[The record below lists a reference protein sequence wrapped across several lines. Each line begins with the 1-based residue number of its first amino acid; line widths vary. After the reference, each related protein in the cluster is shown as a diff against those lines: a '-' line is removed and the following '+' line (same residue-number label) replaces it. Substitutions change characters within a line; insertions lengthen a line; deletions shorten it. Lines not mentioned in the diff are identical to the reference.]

1 MAVSITTAN
10 ADIFDE
16 LEQETQPATQPAT
29 TLEKSASPEAGKSAK
44 PVSPAAPSQSTRDQN
59 FEEFKQQ
66 HLAEYNSYKE
76 ELLKEFETFKAI
88 QAEEQEKYENN
99 ISSVWDTAEV
109 SSKKTWVE
117 YSEDLHEKRAVDF
130 DKATVTISTTVSGKD
145 KPTDSELRASV
156 AALLKKDKAQAFRDD
171 KVASA
176 VDKRT
181 REELNPE
188 MVEIA
193 EVKPEPVLIPY
204 ITGTD
209 TDSPEV
215 VDYIVD
221 SMMKQKKTRI
231 STNKKGEKVVTTVL
245 PMDVDLVKVAEINP
259 DAVAKLEPIPDQA
272 QKAETAAEKATA
284 EKAAAD
290 KAKAEKEKQATGKNK
305 RASLPRAAV
314 PYATHVERHS
324 ESAKVKP
331 SLVYAVMETES
342 AFNPMAKSG
351 VPAYG
356 LMQIVPRSAGQD
368 ATEQL
373 FGKPKILSPSYLY
386 DSENNI
392 QIGTTYLN
400 ILYYRYLKGIQNPQ
414 SRLYCSIAA
423 YNTGAGNVAKAFTG
437 KRRIKPA
444 LEIINSMT
452 PDQVYKHL
460 RKNLPYEETQHYLVK
475 VSDRIKKYE
484 N

>member
-1 MAVSITTAN
+1 M
-10 ADIFDE
+10 
-16 LEQETQPATQPAT
+16 
-29 TLEKSASPEAGKSAK
+29 
-44 PVSPAAPSQSTRDQN
+44 
-59 FEEFKQQ
+59 
-66 HLAEYNSYKE
+66 
-76 ELLKEFETFKAI
+76 
-88 QAEEQEKYENN
+88 
-99 ISSVWDTAEV
+99 
-109 SSKKTWVE
+109 
-117 YSEDLHEKRAVDF
+117 
-130 DKATVTISTTVSGKD
+130 TISTTVSGKD

-171 KVASA
+171 RVASA
-176 VDKRT
+176 VDKRA

-193 EVKPEPVLIPY
+193 EVEAEPVLISY
-204 ITGTD
+204 VTGTD

-221 SMMKQKKTRI
+221 SMMKQKKTRV

-245 PMDVDLVKVAEINP
+245 PMDVDLGKVAEINP

-272 QKAETAAEKATA
+272 EKAAAAAEKAAAEKAAADKAAKEKATAAKAATENAAAEKAAAEKAAAEKDAADKAAAEKSAAERAAAEKAAAEKAAIAKAAAQRAAAAKAAAEKAAAEKAAAEIFAAKKATA

-290 KAKAEKEKQATGKNK
+290 RAKAEKAKAEKEKQATGSGK
-305 RASLPRAAV
+305 RAPLPRAAI
-314 PYATHVERHS
+314 PYAGHVEGYS

-342 AFNPMAKSG
+342 AFNPMAKSSA
-351 VPAYG
+351 PAYG

-368 ATEQL
+368 ATEKL

-386 DSENNI
+386 NSENNI

-400 ILYYRYLKGIQNPQ
+400 ILYYRYLKGIQDPQ

-444 LEIINSMT
+444 LEVINSMP
-452 PDQVYKHL
+452 PDQVYRHL

-475 VSDRIKKYE
+475 VSGRIEKYE
-484 N
+484 D